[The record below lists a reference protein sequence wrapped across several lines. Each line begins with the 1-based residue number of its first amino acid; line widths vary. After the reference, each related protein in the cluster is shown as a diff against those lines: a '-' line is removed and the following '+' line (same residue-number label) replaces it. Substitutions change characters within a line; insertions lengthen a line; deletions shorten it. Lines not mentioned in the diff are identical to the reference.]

1 MKEASKKACDKI
13 WLKQAFEKLKY
24 VKIVKE
30 GTALDNGPG
39 GIEQAEELGQ
49 SK

>member
-1 MKEASKKACDKI
+1 M
-13 WLKQAFEKLKY
+13 
-24 VKIVKE
+24 KIVKE

-49 SK
+49 RVSETVEAGGRWPGGTSWWLWCLFA

>member
-1 MKEASKKACDKI
+1 MKKVSKKAFGGQD
-13 WLKQAFEKLKY
+13 FEKLKY

-30 GTALDNGPG
+30 GTALDNGHG

>member
-13 WLKQAFEKLKY
+13 SLKQAFEKLKY

-30 GTALDNGPG
+30 GTALDI
-39 GIEQAEELGQ
+39 GIWGHRASGRIGAE
-49 SK
+49 